1 MSVNHKELSEQIA
14 RVYSE
19 VRSVIETAK
28 KFVDNGHYAWIY
40 EKKYITKDI
49 GEMMRLAIEN
59 GIDVEQHKYSA
70 NQYSI
75 ALPRYKEGQRI
86 SEAGLCYY
94 TDYNNDQVEATCIA
108 IARVLIKLKGE

>member
-14 RVYSE
+14 NLYNTNEQTWVLDDSQ
-19 VRSVIETAK
+19 
-28 KFVDNGHYAWIY
+28 DYAPRADL
-40 EKKYITKDI
+40 KYITQDI

-86 SEAGLCYY
+86 IEAGLCYY
-94 TDYNNDQVEATCIA
+94 TDYNNDPVESTCVA
-108 IARVLIKLKGE
+108 IARVLIKLKDNQS